1 VKPSIDSECPR
12 LNLRSDYLSPPL
24 FDLES
29 VMMPHQKVS
38 SASSMQRSRGR
49 RNVFSIFAK
58 LVLTGIMLCT
68 IPGCNY
74 FLLLGYLIGGP
85 PQIEP
90 LFEKETNKSMTD
102 KDIRVA
108 VVCYASD
115 ELKYQFDN
123 IDHIIANRV
132 TNQIASK
139 KIEVV
144 NYAEV
149 QTWLRDNP
157 DWDTAVEVGAEFDVN
172 YVIYIDVSAFS
183 LYERDSNT
191 LFRGRCDAIVSVYE
205 METDGDG
212 KRIFSREVNSIFPI
226 QVPRSAADV
235 SYDTFRMEYIWRLSD
250 EIGRMFYPYLH
261 GDDISSAA

>member
-1 VKPSIDSECPR
+1 MQ
-12 LNLRSDYLSPPL
+12 LST
-24 FDLES
+24 
-29 VMMPHQKVS
+29 PHRATTVS
-38 SASSMQRSRGR
+38 GR
-49 RNVFSIFAK
+49 RFRSQLSTVLLMKFSLIALL
-58 LVLTGIMLCT
+58 LVS

-90 LFEKETNKSMTD
+90 LFEKETKKSMTD
-102 KDIRVA
+102 KDVRVA

-123 IDHIIANRV
+123 LDHIVASRI
-132 TNQIASK
+132 TNQLSSK
-139 KIEVV
+139 KIKVV
-144 NYAEV
+144 SYDEIR
-149 QTWLRDNP
+149 TWLKDNP

-172 YVIYIDVSAFS
+172 FVVYIDVSGFS

-205 METDGDG
+205 MKTDGDG
-212 KRIFSREVNSIFPI
+212 KRIFSREINSVFPL
-226 QVPRSAADV
+226 QVPRSASDV

-250 EIGRMFYPYLH
+250 EIGRLFYPYLN
-261 GDDISSAA
+261 GDDISHAA

>member
-1 VKPSIDSECPR
+1 
-12 LNLRSDYLSPPL
+12 
-24 FDLES
+24 
-29 VMMPHQKVS
+29 
-38 SASSMQRSRGR
+38 
-49 RNVFSIFAK
+49 
-58 LVLTGIMLCT
+58 
-68 IPGCNY
+68 
-74 FLLLGYLIGGP
+74 
-85 PQIEP
+85 
-90 LFEKETNKSMTD
+90 
-102 KDIRVA
+102 
-108 VVCYASD
+108 
-115 ELKYQFDN
+115 
-123 IDHIIANRV
+123 
-132 TNQIASK
+132 
-139 KIEVV
+139 V

>member
-1 VKPSIDSECPR
+1 
-12 LNLRSDYLSPPL
+12 
-24 FDLES
+24 
-29 VMMPHQKVS
+29 M
-38 SASSMQRSRGR
+38 ASGR
-49 RNVFSIFAK
+49 RFHCQLSTVLLMKFSLIALL
-58 LVLTGIMLCT
+58 LVS

-90 LFEKETNKSMTD
+90 LFEKETKKSMTD
-102 KDIRVA
+102 KDVRVA

-123 IDHIIANRV
+123 LDHIVASRI
-132 TNQIASK
+132 TNQLSSK
-139 KIEVV
+139 KIKVV
-144 NYAEV
+144 PYDEIR
-149 QTWLRDNP
+149 TWLKDNP

-172 YVIYIDVSAFS
+172 FVVYIDVSGFS

-205 METDGDG
+205 MKTDGDG
-212 KRIFSREVNSIFPI
+212 KRIFSREINSVFPL
-226 QVPRSAADV
+226 QVPRSASDV

-250 EIGRMFYPYLH
+250 EIGRLFYPYLN
-261 GDDISSAA
+261 GDDISYAS

>member
-1 VKPSIDSECPR
+1 MLSARTFTNQPTSV
-12 LNLRSDYLSPPL
+12 RS
-24 FDLES
+24 LE
-29 VMMPHQKVS
+29 
-38 SASSMQRSRGR
+38 R
-49 RNVFSIFAK
+49 RNATTFLTRLCLIAMM
-58 LVLTGIMLCT
+58 LVT

-90 LFEKETNKSMTD
+90 LFEKETNKCMTD

-123 IDHIIANRV
+123 IDHIIASRLSK
-132 TNQIASK
+132 QLASK
-139 KIEVV
+139 KIDVV
-144 NYAEV
+144 PYDEIL
-149 QTWLRDNP
+149 TWLKENP
-157 DWDTAVEVGAEFDVN
+157 DWDTAVEVGADFDVN
-172 YVIYIDVSAFS
+172 YVIYVDVSAFS

-212 KRIFSREVNSIFPI
+212 KRIFSREMNSIHPL
-226 QVPRSAADV
+226 QVPRSASDI

-250 EIGRMFYPYLH
+250 EIGRLFYPYLN
-261 GDDISSAA
+261 GDDISNAA

>member
-1 VKPSIDSECPR
+1 MQSARNLQRTMATCRKP
-12 LNLRSDYLSPPL
+12 
-24 FDLES
+24 
-29 VMMPHQKVS
+29 
-38 SASSMQRSRGR
+38 R
-49 RNVFSIFAK
+49 RNHAPGMLIK
-58 LVLTGIMLCT
+58 LSLIALMLVS

-90 LFEKETNKSMTD
+90 LFEKETDKCMTD
-102 KDIRVA
+102 KDVRVA

-115 ELKYQFDN
+115 ELKYQFDSL
-123 IDHIIANRV
+123 DHIIANRV
-132 TNQIASK
+132 TNQLATKKIDVIPYDEIAS
-139 KIEVV
+139 
-144 NYAEV
+144 
-149 QTWLRDNP
+149 WLKANP

-172 YVIYIDVSAFS
+172 FVVYVDVSGFS

-212 KRIFSREVNSIFPI
+212 KRIFSREINSVFPM
-226 QVPRSAADV
+226 QVPRSASDV

-250 EIGRMFYPYLH
+250 EIGRLFYPYLN
-261 GDDISSAA
+261 GDDIANAA

>member
-1 VKPSIDSECPR
+1 MRSPR
-12 LNLRSDYLSPPL
+12 PPL
-24 FDLES
+24 
-29 VMMPHQKVS
+29 
-38 SASSMQRSRGR
+38 R
-49 RNVFSIFAK
+49 RNHRNRPLPVM
-58 LVLTGIMLCT
+58 LQLLLTGMMLVA

-85 PQIEP
+85 PQLEP
-90 LFEKETNKSMTD
+90 LFEKETGKSMTD

-123 IDHIIANRV
+123 LDHIIANRV
-132 TNQIASK
+132 SNQLAAK
-139 KIEVV
+139 KIDVVSYDEVR
-144 NYAEV
+144 
-149 QTWLRDNP
+149 TWLNANP
-157 DWDTAVEVGAEFDVN
+157 DWDTAIEIGAEFDVN
-172 YVIYIDVSAFS
+172 FVIYIDVSGFS

-212 KRIFSREVNSIFPI
+212 KRTFSRDINSVHPL
-226 QVPRSAADV
+226 QVPRSASEM

-250 EIGRMFYPYLH
+250 EIGRLFYPYLT
-261 GDDISSAA
+261 GDDISNAA